1 MSLKALSDYT
11 IYAKYAR
18 YIPKLQRR
26 ETWEEQ
32 VNRVFDMHERKFKT
46 LLDSNKGFK
55 NDFEFAKEYVIKKRV
70 LGSQRS
76 LQFGGPQIEKH
87 NLKLYN
93 CSGVLINDIEIFN
106 ELFYVLLCGCGVG
119 FSVQKHH
126 VAKLP
131 PFIQPIEK
139 DYHVVVEDSIEGW
152 SDSIAYLLSS
162 YFGKGKFPEVTGCNI
177 VYDFSQIRPAGSLIS
192 GGFKAPGYKGLD
204 NALQKIK
211 NLIDKVRE
219 TEQKLKPINVYDIIM
234 HISDAVLSGG
244 VRRSAC
250 ITLFSKDDEEMIN
263 AKTGNW
269 FIENPQRGRSNNS
282 VLLVRDDVTKEEFQN
297 IFKSVKECGEP
308 GFVFLPDTEHVVNPC
323 CLSKNIL
330 INTDKGLKTVEQLI
344 DTPFKAVIDGQIY
357 NSSEQGFFQ
366 SGTKEVYRLHTTEG
380 FFSEST
386 LDHQFKL
393 LNGEWKQLKDLQEGD
408 KIIVTDN
415 LNVEW
420 DGKGDENLGWLL
432 GNLLGD
438 GTFTFNIAYLDY
450 WGEEFEYMRD
460 IVKTKIQ
467 DTPFQIT
474 RQQISE
480 TKINKLPKIRLGI
493 KNLLEESEKYGVKRY
508 KNLTNE
514 IFQLSSNALKGF
526 VAGWFD
532 ADGSVQ
538 GTKEK
543 GYSLRFAST
552 IPSNLEKLQIIL
564 NALGIYSKIYLNRHE
579 EGYRL
584 LPDSDGEYKEYYCK
598 PNHEL
603 IISREDMQRFF
614 DIIPI
619 EHKTKK
625 KKLSS
630 LLSNYQRKLY
640 KSKRIAQFTFKEC
653 LGYQDVYDCTIPD
666 IHAFD
671 GNGLYTHNCEVTM
684 KPVDDNGVTGF
695 GLCNLTEI
703 NGKWCTTEE
712 NFYQVCKASAIL
724 GTIQVS
730 YTDFKYLRSAT
741 KSIAERDALL
751 GCSIT
756 GMMDNPEILFNPR
769 IQRKGANIIKQVNKE
784 IAEILNI
791 NPAQRSCV
799 IKPAGST
806 SCVLGTASGIH
817 PHHSRRYFRRVQAN
831 ILEFPVQIYEKFNPK
846 AVEHSIWSNNNT
858 DKVITFLC
866 EVPQGAVVKN
876 QLSAIELLEK
886 VRLTQ
891 QNWIK
896 YGTLDIESKVN
907 HNVSNTITVQPHEWD
922 EIEKYIYRNK
932 DYFTGISLLPSSGDK
947 DYPQA
952 PFTNILTPKEIEREY
967 GDASVF
973 ASGLI
978 VDGLNAFDDNLW
990 AACDCLLYIGE
1001 QLEMGREHPIE
1012 PKRPRKNGYTEK
1024 EYNKKL
1030 IKYAKDLE
1038 KYYLLSEEY
1047 DKWYYKTEWIKKAQ
1061 TFARKYFENNI
1072 RRMTY
1077 CLKDVNNWKQWC
1089 DIKREHTPIDWS
1101 QVKEES
1107 AYIEDVTTMGAQA
1120 CAGGKCDI
1128 SF

>member
-18 YIPKLQRR
+18 YLPEVQRR

-32 VNRVFDMHERKFKT
+32 VNRVFDMHERKFQK
-46 LLDSNKGFK
+46 LLDSNENFK
-55 NDFEFAKEYVIKKRV
+55 NDFEFAKEAVIKKRV

-131 PFIQPIEK
+131 SFTQPIKK
-139 DYHVVVEDSIEGW
+139 DYHVVIEDSIEGW
-152 SDSIAYLLSS
+152 SDTIAYLMSA
-162 YFGKGKFPEVTGCNI
+162 YFGKGKFPEVSGCNI
-177 VYDFSQIRPAGSLIS
+177 IYDFSQIRPTGALIS
-192 GGFKAPGYKGLD
+192 GGFKAPGPLGLN
-204 NALQKIK
+204 NAIQKIK
-211 NLIDKVRE
+211 NLMDDVRK
-219 TEQKLKPINVYDIIM
+219 TEIKLKPINVYDIIM

-250 ITLFSKDDEEMIN
+250 ITLFSKDDEDMIH

-282 VLLVRDDVTKEEFQN
+282 VLLVRENVSKEEFQN

-323 CLSKNIL
+323 S
-330 INTDKGLKTVEQLI
+330 
-344 DTPFKAVIDGQIY
+344 
-357 NSSEQGFFQ
+357 
-366 SGTKEVYRLHTTEG
+366 
-380 FFSEST
+380 
-386 LDHQFKL
+386 
-393 LNGEWKQLKDLQEGD
+393 
-408 KIIVTDN
+408 
-415 LNVEW
+415 
-420 DGKGDENLGWLL
+420 
-432 GNLLGD
+432 
-438 GTFTFNIAYLDY
+438 
-450 WGEEFEYMRD
+450 
-460 IVKTKIQ
+460 
-467 DTPFQIT
+467 
-474 RQQISE
+474 
-480 TKINKLPKIRLGI
+480 
-493 KNLLEESEKYGVKRY
+493 
-508 KNLTNE
+508 
-514 IFQLSSNALKGF
+514 
-526 VAGWFD
+526 
-532 ADGSVQ
+532 
-538 GTKEK
+538 
-543 GYSLRFAST
+543 
-552 IPSNLEKLQIIL
+552 
-564 NALGIYSKIYLNRHE
+564 
-579 EGYRL
+579 
-584 LPDSDGEYKEYYCK
+584 
-598 PNHEL
+598 
-603 IISREDMQRFF
+603 
-614 DIIPI
+614 
-619 EHKTKK
+619 
-625 KKLSS
+625 
-630 LLSNYQRKLY
+630 
-640 KSKRIAQFTFKEC
+640 
-653 LGYQDVYDCTIPD
+653 
-666 IHAFD
+666 
-671 GNGLYTHNCEVTM
+671 EVTM
-684 KPVDDNGVTGF
+684 KPIDDNGVTGF

-712 NFYQVCKASAIL
+712 NFYQACKVSAIL
-724 GTIQVS
+724 GTLQAS
-730 YTDFKYLRSAT
+730 YTDFKYLRNAT
-741 KSIAERDALL
+741 KLIAERDALL

-756 GMMDNPEILFNPR
+756 GMMDNPDILFNPR
-769 IQRKGANIIKQVNKE
+769 IQRKGSNIIKQVNKE

-791 NPAQRSCV
+791 NPAQRCCV

-831 ILEFPVQIYEKFNPK
+831 ILEFPVQIYEKYNPK
-846 AVEHSIWSNNNT
+846 AVERSVWSNNNT

-866 EVPQGAVVKN
+866 EVPQGAIVKN
-876 QLSAIELLEK
+876 QLSAIELLERVK
-886 VRLTQ
+886 LTQ

-896 YGTLDIESKVN
+896 YGTLDIDSKVN

-932 DYFTGISLLPSSGDK
+932 DYFTGISLLPGSGDK

-990 AACDCLLYIGE
+990 AACDCLLHIGE
-1001 QLEMGREHPIE
+1001 QLDMDRIHPSE

-1030 IKYAKDLE
+1030 VKYAKDLE
-1038 KYYLLSEEY
+1038 KYYLSLEEY

-1061 TFARKYFENNI
+1061 TFALKYFENNI

-1101 QVKEES
+1101 QVKEEL